1 VPDRESPESVLKGEE
16 DGGLEEL
23 GADLTAD
30 DKEHETVCQHKI
42 LITIVLKFNINTQ
55 ISKPKSSN
63 VELFY
68 T

>member
-30 DKEHETVCQHKI
+30 DKRTG
-42 LITIVLKFNINTQ
+42 NSMSTQ
-55 ISKPKSSN
+55 KS
-63 VELFY
+63 
-68 T
+68 